1 MSETYIVIRGGVVLA
16 HAEAKAERTDILIK
30 GDEIIAMDA
39 PGMPAPAHATV
50 VDASDMLL
58 HPGLVNAHTHGHGTY
73 AKAMGDRWTLELLLT
88 AGPWINGDRHFEDK
102 YLSTQLNAAEMLLKG
117 CTASYDLY
125 SEIPV
130 PSAEGMA
137 AVAQAYYDAGM
148 RATVAPMLADMSFY
162 QSVPG
167 LIEAMP
173 DALQEFV
180 RGLSSQAYETTLA
193 GIAAF
198 LDGSY
203 DDERIRVALAPTI
216 PMLCSD
222 EFLRACAYIS
232 EERGIGLHSHVG
244 ESYVQALTGMKRYGT
259 TIVQHLDKL
268 RLLSSRFTLAHAIWL
283 DERDL
288 DLIAE
293 RGAMIAHN
301 PGSNMRLGNGIAAL
315 YDMLQRGIPVGLGTD
330 GSNSGDNQ
338 NMYEAM
344 RLASFSS
351 KVRGPDISRW
361 VTTRQAMVAATEGS
375 AQCLGFGNRLG
386 RLEVGRKA
394 DIVFLDLS
402 HVNWIPHNDTVN
414 QLVHLE
420 DGLALRHVMVG
431 ARFVVRDRKLTQID
445 IHHLRAQVEQ
455 ARERI
460 ERNTRDKQRIVSQL
474 AEAVNTFCLCM
485 GHDGYHVQRWAH
497 PAQTLG

>member
-1 MSETYIVIRGGVVLA
+1 SETYIVIRGGVVLA

-58 HPGLVNAHTHGHGTY
+58 HPGLVNAHTPGHGTY

-203 DDERIRVALAPTI
+203 DDERI
-216 PMLCSD
+216 
-222 EFLRACAYIS
+222 
-232 EERGIGLHSHVG
+232 
-244 ESYVQALTGMKRYGT
+244 
-259 TIVQHLDKL
+259 
-268 RLLSSRFTLAHAIWL
+268 
-283 DERDL
+283 
-288 DLIAE
+288 
-293 RGAMIAHN
+293 
-301 PGSNMRLGNGIAAL
+301 
-315 YDMLQRGIPVGLGTD
+315 
-330 GSNSGDNQ
+330 
-338 NMYEAM
+338 
-344 RLASFSS
+344 
-351 KVRGPDISRW
+351 
-361 VTTRQAMVAATEGS
+361 
-375 AQCLGFGNRLG
+375 
-386 RLEVGRKA
+386 
-394 DIVFLDLS
+394 
-402 HVNWIPHNDTVN
+402 
-414 QLVHLE
+414 
-420 DGLALRHVMVG
+420 
-431 ARFVVRDRKLTQID
+431 
-445 IHHLRAQVEQ
+445 
-455 ARERI
+455 
-460 ERNTRDKQRIVSQL
+460 
-474 AEAVNTFCLCM
+474 
-485 GHDGYHVQRWAH
+485 
-497 PAQTLG
+497 